1 MKMCRSFPEKDKRR
15 RKNRPEV
22 VVLDGLVSRVFPDS
36 DRVLVDRRVSRR
48 EKGDQQVEQQ
58 DVGDD
63 HVARVENVRNNGFCR
78 TTRQRRIAHEVAG
91 RNAVFGLVLELVR
104 GSFAEEELAVDPVV
118 RPEEDVLQKL

>member
-1 MKMCRSFPEKDKRR
+1 MRRSVPEKDKRR

-22 VVLDGLVSRVFPDS
+22 IVLDGLVSRVFPDA

-63 HVARVENVRNNGFCR
+63 HVARVENVRNDRFCG
-78 TTRQRRIAHEVAG
+78 TTRIAHEVAG

-104 GSFAEEELAVDPVV
+104 GSFAEKELAVVT
-118 RPEEDVLQKL
+118 LL